1 MASADKRPP
10 PEEPVAT
17 EDGHGEHPTEPAE
30 GPPAPGED
38 ADAPRAPHPDEP
50 AEG

>member
-1 MASADKRPP
+1 MTSAEKRQP
-10 PEEPVAT
+10 PEEPVDS

-30 GPPAPGED
+30 GAPAPGED
-38 ADAPRAPHPDEP
+38 ADAPRGQHPDDP